1 MTHEA
6 IPHERRTVTFTIDE
20 PFENSL
26 RMLRRALAREGL
38 RVPCEVDTSAR
49 LKIELGVGLRNSIV
63 LYVDTPILLLEA
75 TVLNIGG
82 GLYVPEP
89 VVLSSNGA
97 NSLVVVRSIKPML
110 DDTLSSG
117 VREAITVLHE
127 RILKAIQTIGQ
138 REAVFHH
145 MHDDDAVPV

>member
-1 MTHEA
+1 MT
-6 IPHERRTVTFTIDE
+6 PDRRIISFTIDE
-20 PFENSL
+20 PFDVSL

-49 LKIELGVGLRNSIV
+49 LKKELGIGLKGSLV

-75 TVLNIGG
+75 TVLSAGG

-89 VVLSSNGA
+89 VVLSCNGSGCTVSIR
-97 NSLVVVRSIKPML
+97 SLKPLL
-110 DDTLSSG
+110 DEKLPAG
-117 VREAITVLHE
+117 VREAIILLHE

-138 REAVFHH
+138 REAMFNPILTTGPLPGSK
-145 MHDDDAVPV
+145 AR